1 MRACAFWCKNSQN
14 VRQGKVFSHFSF
26 SLLRVLSSIVDKFR
40 AKCYLCTT
48 NTQAGVVAAAPAVN
62 KNKMTPRQFLRDW
75 SLPIAMIGGVAMYLL
90 YVNIPL
96 FDGTHHLAARA
107 VGVVQPLLI
116 FSMLFVTF
124 CKVRYN
130 ELKPCK
136 WHFILLLFQLLA
148 FAGIALFIAGFRGI
162 SPAAKVL
169 LEAAMLC
176 LLCPTATAAAVI
188 TAKLG
193 GSAASLI
200 TYTMLINVSV
210 AVVAPF
216 LITLSH
222 PVDGLSFFSSFML
235 IMGKVFPLLLFPLL
249 CAELL
254 RKFVPRLHS
263 LFVTSGRNLPF
274 YLWLVA
280 LSLAIAMTARAIAH
294 SNLSWLVMAGI
305 AVVSLACC
313 LAQFAIGRAV
323 ASRYGER
330 ITGGQ
335 ALGQK
340 NTVFAIWFAYT
351 FLTPVTAIAGGFYSL
366 WHNIVNTRQ
375 LYRHNHGK

>member
-1 MRACAFWCKNSQN
+1 MN
-14 VRQGKVFSHFSF
+14 
-26 SLLRVLSSIVDKFR
+26 
-40 AKCYLCTT
+40 
-48 NTQAGVVAAAPAVN
+48 
-62 KNKMTPRQFLRDW
+62 PRQFLRDW
-75 SLPIAMIGGVAMYLL
+75 SLPIAMVAGVVMYLL

-96 FDGTHHLAARA
+96 FDGTHAFA
-107 VGVVQPLLI
+107 VQAVAFVQPMLI
-116 FSMLFVTF
+116 FAMLFVTF
-124 CKVRYN
+124 CKIRYN
-130 ELKPCK
+130 ELKPRR
-136 WHFILLLFQLLA
+136 WHFILLAFQLGLFAAISLSIA
-148 FAGIALFIAGFRGI
+148 FFRGI
-162 SPAAKVL
+162 PQELQVL

-200 TYTMLINVSV
+200 TYTMLINLSV
-210 AVVAPF
+210 ALFAP
-216 LITLSH
+216 LLLTLCH
-222 PVDGLSFFSSFML
+222 PVEGVSFLSSFLL
-235 IMGKVFPLLLFPLL
+235 IMCKVFPLLLFPLL

-254 RKFVPRLHS
+254 RKYLPAVHNFFV
-263 LFVTSGRNLPF
+263 VNGRNFPF

-280 LSLAIAMTARAIAH
+280 LALAIAMTARAIAN
-294 SNLSWLVMAGI
+294 SNISIAVMAGI
-305 AVVSLACC
+305 ALVSLVCC
-313 LAQFAIGRAV
+313 LVQFAVGRWV

-340 NTVFAIWFAYT
+340 NTVFAIWLAYT

-375 LYRHNHGK
+375 LYRHNHKK

>member
-1 MRACAFWCKNSQN
+1 MNL
-14 VRQGKVFSHFSF
+14 RQ
-26 SLLRVLSSIVDKFR
+26 I
-40 AKCYLCTT
+40 
-48 NTQAGVVAAAPAVN
+48 
-62 KNKMTPRQFLRDW
+62 LRDW
-75 SLPIAMIGGVAMYLL
+75 SLLIAMIGGVAMYLL

-96 FDGTHHLAARA
+96 FDSTHALAAD
-107 VGVVQPLLI
+107 VISLLQPLLI

-124 CKVRYN
+124 CKIRYT
-130 ELKPCK
+130 ELKPRV
-136 WHFILLLFQLLA
+136 WHFILLAFQVGLFALISLSIA
-148 FAGIALFIAGFRGI
+148 FFRDMPSGVR
-162 SPAAKVL
+162 VL

-200 TYTMLINVSV
+200 SYTMLINVSV
-210 AVVAPF
+210 ALFAPLF
-216 LITLSH
+216 LAFSH
-222 PVDGLSFFSSFML
+222 PVESGSLLSSFLL
-235 IMGKVFPLLLFPLL
+235 ILSKVFPLLLLPLL

-254 RKFVPRLHS
+254 RKFVPRLHG
-263 LFVTSGRNLPF
+263 LLVEKGRNLPF

-280 LSLAIAMTARAIAH
+280 LSLAIAMTARAIAN
-294 SNLSWLVMAGI
+294 SDISLLVMAGI
-305 AVVSLACC
+305 AVVSLICC
-313 LAQFAIGRAV
+313 LVQFAAGRWVGA
-323 ASRYGER
+323 RYGER

-340 NTVFAIWFAYT
+340 NTVFAIWLAYT

-375 LYRHNHGK
+375 MYKHNHKKV